1 MAFIDHKNDKDRGVV
16 LHCVQILDALYVDK
30 FMKNNIG
37 IYSIYSDPTLD
48 NYLEVKAMTKKQLN
62 ERFDSL

>member
-37 IYSIYSDPTLD
+37 IY
-48 NYLEVKAMTKKQLN
+48 TKN
-62 ERFDSL
+62 II